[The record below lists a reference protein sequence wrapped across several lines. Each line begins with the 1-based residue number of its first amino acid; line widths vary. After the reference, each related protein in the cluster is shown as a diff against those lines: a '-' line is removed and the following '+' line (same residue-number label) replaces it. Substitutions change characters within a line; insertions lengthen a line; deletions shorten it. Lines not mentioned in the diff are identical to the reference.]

1 MITLIG
7 TGHVFDLSSAVVK
20 ILDEKN
26 PDVVCVE
33 LDKQRYNA
41 LQMRASSPEKYRN
54 NRKDLPLVYRM
65 LSRFQ
70 DSMASEYG
78 VSAGDEM
85 VTAINYAGSHQIPV
99 EFIDMNAQY
108 LFTKMLKSMKLSE
121 KLRLFLS
128 GIGGFFVSKKR
139 VEKELSR
146 FEQDFDSYIEQIG
159 EKFPTIKQV
168 LIDDRNSYMVQ
179 QLVDLSKKNER
190 VVAVMGDGHVPGVSE
205 LLKSKDVEF
214 EMIRLR
220 ELRSQRPSSSDPT
233 SASFT
238 LNYKEP

>member
-1 MITLIG
+1 
-7 TGHVFDLSSAVVK
+7 
-20 ILDEKN
+20 
-26 PDVVCVE
+26 
-33 LDKQRYNA
+33 
-41 LQMRASSPEKYRN
+41 
-54 NRKDLPLVYRM
+54 
-65 LSRFQ
+65 
-70 DSMASEYG
+70 
-78 VSAGDEM
+78 
-85 VTAINYAGSHQIPV
+85 
-99 EFIDMNAQY
+99 
-108 LFTKMLKSMKLSE
+108 MLKSMKLSE